1 MGGIMQL
8 KIQRSQRNASI
19 SGKVIFC
26 LDARAFLAPEEQ
38 ANVSRYRLGSQVI
51 YNSQAS
57 RKHLE
62 RADDAGRQGSY
73 FKSLAA
79 TAMAAL
85 NLNITIDSLQRGQ
98 HIECKDLDELLSAEE
113 ALMTACQNLKGY
125 LEAAATFDGREVVID
140 FAQGEPVAVSKPVPL
155 PPPTMPAPI
164 MGPVSSA
171 PSALHASAEGATLYA
186 ADASDPFQ
194 SLKDW
199 WRRLSDQQRMW
210 CYIGGGL
217 LLLFVLFRIL

>member
-1 MGGIMQL
+1 MQL
-8 KIQRSQRNASI
+8 KIQRSQRSASI

-26 LDARAFLAPEEQ
+26 LDARILLAPEEQ
-38 ANVSRYRLGSQVI
+38 ANVSRYRLGGQVI
-51 YNSQAS
+51 YNSEAS

-62 RADDAGRQGSY
+62 RANDAGRQGSY

-98 HIECKDLDELLSAEE
+98 HVECKDLDELLSAEE

-140 FAQGEPVAVSKPVPL
+140 FAQGEPVAVSKPMPL
-155 PPPTMPAPI
+155 PSPAIPPPIMSPAPA
-164 MGPVSSA
+164 A
-171 PSALHASAEGATLYA
+171 PSALHATSAEGAMAYA
-186 ADASDPFQ
+186 AAAPDPFQ
-194 SLKDW
+194 SMKALW
-199 WRRLSDQQRMW
+199 WRLSDQQRMW
-210 CYIGGGL
+210 CYVGGGL
-217 LLLFVLFRIL
+217 LLLFVLFRLL